1 MRKKI
6 FYLFL
11 VYLIEIVQGVYIFI
25 MCLLGLV
32 YPKLTFTK
40 QSQFKFRVPFAD
52 LHFKLFTKYFKR

>member
-11 VYLIEIVQGVYIFI
+11 IYLIEIVQNVYISI
-25 MCLLGLV
+25 MCAIGLI
-32 YPKLTFTK
+32 YPKLTFNK

-52 LHFKLFTKYFKR
+52 LHFKLFTKYFER